1 MIKHGLRLGLLMAA
15 TLLAGCQT
23 KTVKVYPVRSLPE
36 GYAKS
41 SQEYSGHYTGQ
52 GRIGT
57 VGNVRTPELVKV
69 YGVNRYVDPAD
80 PRMVHERH
88 AVYRLEEEPNW
99 VVRTPHGE
107 NKVLLGPIVGLNRPE
122 YKLTPEAAELGRELM
137 SARRSVQESEQY
149 LEEIKAREGVLE
161 SGLKKSLEN
170 QEKLNQ
176 VTKELADKV
185 EQMDR
190 TGANGEWAQNQ
201 AQPQSSPE
209 QNKPKQ

>member
-1 MIKHGLRLGLLMAA
+1 MIKHRLRLGLLMAA
-15 TLLAGCQT
+15 TLLDGCQT

-36 GYAKS
+36 GYVKS

-185 EQMDR
+185 EQMDK

>member
-1 MIKHGLRLGLLMAA
+1 L
-15 TLLAGCQT
+15 
-23 KTVKVYPVRSLPE
+23 
-36 GYAKS
+36 
-41 SQEYSGHYTGQ
+41 
-52 GRIGT
+52 
-57 VGNVRTPELVKV
+57 GNVRTPELVKV

-107 NKVLLGPIVGLNRPE
+107 KKVLLGPIVGLNRPE

-137 SARRSVQESEQY
+137 TARRSIQESEQY
-149 LEEIKAREGVLE
+149 LEEIKAREAVLE

-185 EQMDR
+185 EQMDKN
-190 TGANGEWAQNQ
+190 GANGEWAQNQ

>member
-1 MIKHGLRLGLLMAA
+1 MTKYCLLAA

-23 KTVKVYPVRSLPE
+23 KTVMMYPVRSLPE

-41 SQEYSGHYTGQ
+41 SQEYRGTYSVQ
-52 GRIGT
+52 GRIGS

-69 YGVNRYVDPAD
+69 YGVNRYMDPAD
-80 PRMVHERH
+80 PRIVHERH
-88 AVYRLEEEPNW
+88 PVYRLEEEPNW
-99 VVRTPHGE
+99 VIRTPHGE

-122 YKLTPEAAELGRELM
+122 YKPAPEAAELGRELM
-137 SARRSVQESEQY
+137 SARRSVEESEQY

-170 QEKLNQ
+170 VEKLNQ
-176 VTKELADKV
+176 VTKKLADKV
-185 EQMDR
+185 ERMEKSA
-190 TGANGEWAQNQ
+190 GANDEWAQNQ